1 MPKTYPSLG
10 TFTSGQILTAA
21 KMNDVATNITNIRVP
36 PMCRVFRAAAGTHT
50 STGNFQA
57 IAFDT
62 QSLDTEEPGDNM
74 WVVGSATRITF
85 KTAGVYQ
92 VGGIAT
98 FAINTTGVR
107 AAVIRLNGTT
117 DIARHDQG
125 SAPSSAI
132 NVGLLPHT
140 IYSFAVNDY
149 IELYAF
155 QSSGG
160 NLAYSVGTDQL
171 NLYAAWA
178 GQVS

>member
-1 MPKTYPSLG
+1 MPKTYN
-10 TFTSGQILTAA
+10 TFTNVSTGDVLTA
-21 KMNDVATNITNIRVP
+21 TNFNNVLTNVGNYRVP
-36 PMCRVFRAAAGTHT
+36 PACRVFRAAAGTHT

-57 IAFDT
+57 ITFDT
-62 QSLDTEEPGDNM
+62 QSLDTEEPSDNM

-98 FAINTTGVR
+98 FAFNTSGFR

-125 SAPSSAI
+125 SAPAAAI

-140 IYSFAVNDY
+140 LYSFAVNDY
-149 IELYAF
+149 IELLAF

-178 GQVS
+178 GQAS